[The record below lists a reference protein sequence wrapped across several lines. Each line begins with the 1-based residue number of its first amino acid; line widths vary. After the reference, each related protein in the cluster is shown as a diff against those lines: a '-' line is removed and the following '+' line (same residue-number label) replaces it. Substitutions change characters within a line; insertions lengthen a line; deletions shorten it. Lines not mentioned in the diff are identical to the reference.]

1 MQCAITSLKGNKAP
15 GPDGLP
21 GELLY
26 IKNVMT
32 LCPYI
37 HMMFKQALADGVL
50 PPTLTEAVITV
61 IHKKGKELEEVSSF
75 RLIFLLN
82 QDGKLFSKILVNRLG
97 PLLSKLV
104 HSDQTSLYQIETL
117 LSTLD
122 ASLTSCSLL
131 CLFAK

>member
-1 MQCAITSLKGNKAP
+1 
-15 GPDGLP
+15 
-21 GELLY
+21 
-26 IKNVMT
+26 
-32 LCPYI
+32 
-37 HMMFKQALADGVL
+37 MFKQALADGVL

-122 ASLTSCSLL
+122 ASLTSFSLL